1 MMTDKMIEA
10 RVKKLRAIEAQQQE
24 LMAKADAIK
33 EELQHDM
40 EAKGTDELRTKNF
53 IVRWKK
59 IIGQRLDTKA
69 LKEALPDIY
78 SLYTRQTATRR
89 FTIA

>member
-1 MMTDKMIEA
+1 MTEKMIEA

-24 LMAKADAIK
+24 LEAKAAAIK
-33 EELQHDM
+33 AELQKDM
-40 EAKGTDELRTKNF
+40 EAKGTDELRTKSF
-53 IVRWKK
+53 IVRWKEV
-59 IIGQRLDTKA
+59 ISSRLDSKA

-78 SLYTRQTATRR
+78 NLYSKQTAARR

>member
-24 LMAKADAIK
+24 LEAKAAAIK
-33 EELQHDM
+33 AELQQDMETKGTEELH
-40 EAKGTDELRTKNF
+40 TKNF
-53 IVRWKK
+53 IVRWKE
-59 IIGQRLDTKA
+59 IISSRLDTKA

-78 SLYTRQTATRR
+78 SLYTKQTSIRR